1 MPALP
6 ERIAIAKM
14 VNHFTQIL
22 REVNFQHFF
31 KLRAESARSRK
42 EEKMIRLRITGIPHE
57 VDAFIEA
64 VSLYFFVANISKSYQ
79 NSGSPFVRVYA
90 TIDLERKKEDE

>member
-1 MPALP
+1 M
-6 ERIAIAKM
+6 ERIASP
-14 VNHFTQIL
+14 
-22 REVNFQHFF
+22 FF
-31 KLRAESARSRK
+31 RAIKSCVFMTSCRICTKSEGR
-42 EEKMIRLRITGIPHE
+42 KMIRLRITGIPHE